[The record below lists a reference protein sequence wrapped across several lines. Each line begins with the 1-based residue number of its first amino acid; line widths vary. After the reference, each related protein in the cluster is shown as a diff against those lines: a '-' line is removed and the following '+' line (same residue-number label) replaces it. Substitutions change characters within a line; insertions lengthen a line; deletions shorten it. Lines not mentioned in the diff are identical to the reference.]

1 MNYKDIKISTN
12 EEYNTFIFNNQE
24 IKVLKYLSVSDKF
37 DLVMTAIQKS
47 TVDGM
52 YNPIRLNTFFKL
64 NIMYLYTD
72 ITFDIED
79 RMDESA
85 LYDNL
90 YQSGLIT
97 AVENAMDGAERLQL
111 YDYLSDCLIIEKE
124 YRTTAAAIIS
134 KLVDD
139 LPKNAEATKT
149 IVDTFDKEKFA
160 EVMRFAQAING
171 GKPI

>member
-1 MNYKDIKISTN
+1 MEEKKYCKNCGKEIIKFKIYCSRKCYF
-12 EEYNTFIFNNQE
+12 EYRHKNQH
-24 IKVLKYLSVSDKF
+24 S
-37 DLVMTAIQKS
+37 
-47 TVDGM
+47 
-52 YNPIRLNTFFKL
+52 
-64 NIMYLYTD
+64 
-72 ITFDIED
+72 
-79 RMDESA
+79 
-85 LYDNL
+85 YDNL